1 MNGFLVPA
9 NAKRGTLIFNIFRP
23 FDLIM
28 FGTGMAVTLLLLV
41 LVDSNNTIMILL
53 SCLPVGVT
61 GQYLIIIM
69 SYVLYKVYLDFSQK
83 EEIIYG
89 EVGVFMKNS
98 ATTKNSSKYTEDWLP
113 IKSIANG
120 AIILDNKQKV
130 TGIKIKPRNI
140 FILDQGTQ
148 DNTIIALKNFYNT
161 IDFEFWLISADRPVD
176 LNNYL
181 ARLQLLYNQTPNP
194 AVRKLINQDIDKAND
209 FMNNNITDTEY
220 YILFKDKND
229 DLIQKRLRTLITGLA
244 SAGLEAK
251 QVSNDDL
258 RIILDNFLN
267 SGMTTNFGTV
277 IA

>member
-1 MNGFLVPA
+1 
-9 NAKRGTLIFNIFRP
+9 
-23 FDLIM
+23 
-28 FGTGMAVTLLLLV
+28 
-41 LVDSNNTIMILL
+41 
-53 SCLPVGVT
+53 
-61 GQYLIIIM
+61 M

-89 EVGVFMKNS
+89 EVGVFMANLE
-98 ATTKNSSKYTEDWLP
+98 TKTKTKSNSKYTEDWIP
-113 IKSIANG
+113 IRNISNG
-120 AIILDNKQKV
+120 MIVLDNKKKV
-130 TGIKIKPRNI
+130 TGVKIRPRNI

-148 DNTIIALKNFYNT
+148 DNVLIALKNFYNM

>member
-1 MNGFLVPA
+1 
-9 NAKRGTLIFNIFRP
+9 
-23 FDLIM
+23 
-28 FGTGMAVTLLLLV
+28 
-41 LVDSNNTIMILL
+41 MI
-53 SCLPVGVT
+53 V
-61 GQYLIIIM
+61 
-69 SYVLYKVYLDFSQK
+69 
-83 EEIIYG
+83 
-89 EVGVFMKNS
+89 
-98 ATTKNSSKYTEDWLP
+98 
-113 IKSIANG
+113 
-120 AIILDNKQKV
+120 LDNKKKV
-130 TGIKIKPRNI
+130 TGVKIRPRNI

-148 DNTIIALKNFYNT
+148 DNVLIALKNFYNM

-220 YILFKDKND
+220 YILFKEKND
-229 DLIQKRLRTLITGLA
+229 DLIQKRLRTLVTGLA
-244 SAGLEAK
+244 NAGLEAT

-277 IA
+277 IS

>member
-1 MNGFLVPA
+1 
-9 NAKRGTLIFNIFRP
+9 
-23 FDLIM
+23 
-28 FGTGMAVTLLLLV
+28 
-41 LVDSNNTIMILL
+41 
-53 SCLPVGVT
+53 
-61 GQYLIIIM
+61 
-69 SYVLYKVYLDFSQK
+69 
-83 EEIIYG
+83 
-89 EVGVFMKNS
+89 MKNS

-194 AVRKLINQDIDKAND
+194 AVRKLINQDIEKANN
-209 FMNNNITDTEY
+209 FMKNNITDTEY
-220 YILFKDKND
+220 YILFKEKND
-229 DLIQKRLRTLITGLA
+229 DIIQKRLRTLMTGLA
-244 SAGLEAK
+244 NSGLEAS

-258 RIILDNFLN
+258 RVILDNFLN
-267 SGMTTNFGTV
+267 GGMTTNFGTV
-277 IA
+277 IS

>member
-1 MNGFLVPA
+1 
-9 NAKRGTLIFNIFRP
+9 
-23 FDLIM
+23 
-28 FGTGMAVTLLLLV
+28 
-41 LVDSNNTIMILL
+41 
-53 SCLPVGVT
+53 
-61 GQYLIIIM
+61 
-69 SYVLYKVYLDFSQK
+69 
-83 EEIIYG
+83 
-89 EVGVFMKNS
+89 MKNS

-220 YILFKDKND
+220 YILFKEKND

-244 SAGLEAK
+244 NSGLEAV

-258 RIILDNFLN
+258 RVILDNFLN

-277 IA
+277 IS

>member
-1 MNGFLVPA
+1 MA
-9 NAKRGTLIFNIFRP
+9 NLEAMTKTK
-23 FDLIM
+23 
-28 FGTGMAVTLLLLV
+28 
-41 LVDSNNTIMILL
+41 SN
-53 SCLPVGVT
+53 
-61 GQYLIIIM
+61 
-69 SYVLYKVYLDFSQK
+69 
-83 EEIIYG
+83 
-89 EVGVFMKNS
+89 
-98 ATTKNSSKYTEDWLP
+98 SKYTEDWIP
-113 IKSIANG
+113 IRNISNG
-120 AIILDNKQKV
+120 MIVLDNKKKV
-130 TGIKIKPRNI
+130 TGVKIRPRNI

-148 DNTIIALKNFYNT
+148 DNVLIALKNFYNM

-220 YILFKDKND
+220 YILFKEKND
-229 DLIQKRLRTLITGLA
+229 NLIQKKLRTLVTGLA
-244 SAGLEAK
+244 NAGLEAT

-277 IA
+277 IS

>member
-1 MNGFLVPA
+1 MA
-9 NAKRGTLIFNIFRP
+9 NLEAKTK
-23 FDLIM
+23 
-28 FGTGMAVTLLLLV
+28 TK
-41 LVDSNNTIMILL
+41 SN
-53 SCLPVGVT
+53 
-61 GQYLIIIM
+61 
-69 SYVLYKVYLDFSQK
+69 
-83 EEIIYG
+83 
-89 EVGVFMKNS
+89 
-98 ATTKNSSKYTEDWLP
+98 SKYTEDWIP
-113 IKSIANG
+113 IRNISNG
-120 AIILDNKQKV
+120 MIVLDNKKKV
-130 TGIKIKPRNI
+130 TGVKIRPRNI

-148 DNTIIALKNFYNT
+148 DNVLIALKNFYNM

-220 YILFKDKND
+220 YILFKEKND
-229 DLIQKRLRTLITGLA
+229 DLILKRLRTLVTGLA
-244 SAGLEAK
+244 NAGLEAT

-277 IA
+277 IS

>member
-1 MNGFLVPA
+1 M
-9 NAKRGTLIFNIFRP
+9 
-23 FDLIM
+23 
-28 FGTGMAVTLLLLV
+28 
-41 LVDSNNTIMILL
+41 
-53 SCLPVGVT
+53 
-61 GQYLIIIM
+61 
-69 SYVLYKVYLDFSQK
+69 K

-89 EVGVFMKNS
+89 EVGVFMANLEAK
-98 ATTKNSSKYTEDWLP
+98 TKTKSNSKYTEDWIP
-113 IKSIANG
+113 IRNISNG
-120 AIILDNKQKV
+120 MIVLDNKKKV
-130 TGIKIKPRNI
+130 TGVKIRPRNI

-148 DNTIIALKNFYNT
+148 DNVLIALKNFYNM

-220 YILFKDKND
+220 YILLKEKND
-229 DLIQKRLRTLITGLA
+229 YLIQKRLRTLVTGLA
-244 SAGLEAK
+244 NAGLEAT

-277 IA
+277 IS

>member
-1 MNGFLVPA
+1 MYF
-9 NAKRGTLIFNIFRP
+9 
-23 FDLIM
+23 
-28 FGTGMAVTLLLLV
+28 
-41 LVDSNNTIMILL
+41 
-53 SCLPVGVT
+53 
-61 GQYLIIIM
+61 
-69 SYVLYKVYLDFSQK
+69 VLYKVYLGSTMK

-89 EVGVFMKNS
+89 EVGVFMANLEAK
-98 ATTKNSSKYTEDWLP
+98 TKTKSNSKYTEDWIP
-113 IKSIANG
+113 IRNISNG
-120 AIILDNKQKV
+120 MIVLDNKKKV
-130 TGIKIKPRNI
+130 TGVKIRPRNI

-148 DNTIIALKNFYNT
+148 DNVLIALKNFYNM

-220 YILFKDKND
+220 YILFKEKND
-229 DLIQKRLRTLITGLA
+229 DLIQKRLRTLVTGLA
-244 SAGLEAK
+244 NAGLEAT

-277 IA
+277 IS

>member
-1 MNGFLVPA
+1 MA
-9 NAKRGTLIFNIFRP
+9 NLEAKTK
-23 FDLIM
+23 
-28 FGTGMAVTLLLLV
+28 TK
-41 LVDSNNTIMILL
+41 SN
-53 SCLPVGVT
+53 
-61 GQYLIIIM
+61 
-69 SYVLYKVYLDFSQK
+69 
-83 EEIIYG
+83 
-89 EVGVFMKNS
+89 
-98 ATTKNSSKYTEDWLP
+98 SKYTEDWIP
-113 IKSIANG
+113 IRNISNG
-120 AIILDNKQKV
+120 MIVLDNKKKV
-130 TGIKIKPRNI
+130 TGVKIRPRNI

-148 DNTIIALKNFYNT
+148 DNVLIALKNFYNM

-220 YILFKDKND
+220 YILFKEKND

-244 SAGLEAK
+244 NAGLEST

-277 IA
+277 IS

>member
-1 MNGFLVPA
+1 M
-9 NAKRGTLIFNIFRP
+9 
-23 FDLIM
+23 
-28 FGTGMAVTLLLLV
+28 
-41 LVDSNNTIMILL
+41 
-53 SCLPVGVT
+53 
-61 GQYLIIIM
+61 
-69 SYVLYKVYLDFSQK
+69 
-83 EEIIYG
+83 
-89 EVGVFMKNS
+89 
-98 ATTKNSSKYTEDWLP
+98 
-113 IKSIANG
+113 
-120 AIILDNKQKV
+120 IILDNKKKV
-130 TGIKIKPRNI
+130 TGVKIRPRNI

-148 DNTIIALKNFYNT
+148 DNVLIALKNFYNM

-220 YILFKDKND
+220 YILFKEKND
-229 DLIQKRLRTLITGLA
+229 DLIQKRLRTLVTGLA
-244 SAGLEAK
+244 NAGLEAT

-277 IA
+277 IS

>member
-1 MNGFLVPA
+1 M
-9 NAKRGTLIFNIFRP
+9 
-23 FDLIM
+23 
-28 FGTGMAVTLLLLV
+28 
-41 LVDSNNTIMILL
+41 
-53 SCLPVGVT
+53 
-61 GQYLIIIM
+61 
-69 SYVLYKVYLDFSQK
+69 K

-89 EVGVFMKNS
+89 EVGVFMANLEAK
-98 ATTKNSSKYTEDWLP
+98 TKTKSNSKYTEDWIP
-113 IKSIANG
+113 IRNISNG
-120 AIILDNKQKV
+120 MIVLDNKKKV
-130 TGIKIKPRNI
+130 TGVKIRPRNI
-140 FILDQGTQ
+140 FILEQGTQ
-148 DNTIIALKNFYNT
+148 DNVLIALKNFYNM

-220 YILFKDKND
+220 YILFKEKND
-229 DLIQKRLRTLITGLA
+229 DLIQKRLRTLVTGLA
-244 SAGLEAK
+244 NAGLEST

-277 IA
+277 IS

>member
-1 MNGFLVPA
+1 MA
-9 NAKRGTLIFNIFRP
+9 NLEAKTK
-23 FDLIM
+23 
-28 FGTGMAVTLLLLV
+28 TK
-41 LVDSNNTIMILL
+41 SN
-53 SCLPVGVT
+53 
-61 GQYLIIIM
+61 
-69 SYVLYKVYLDFSQK
+69 
-83 EEIIYG
+83 
-89 EVGVFMKNS
+89 
-98 ATTKNSSKYTEDWLP
+98 SKYTEDWIP
-113 IKSIANG
+113 IRNISNG
-120 AIILDNKQKV
+120 MIVLDNKKKV
-130 TGIKIKPRNI
+130 TGVKIRPRNI

-148 DNTIIALKNFYNT
+148 DNVLIALKNFYNM

-220 YILFKDKND
+220 YILFKEKND
-229 DLIQKRLRTLITGLA
+229 DLIQKRLRTLVTGLA
-244 SAGLEAK
+244 KAGLEAT

-277 IA
+277 IS

>member
-1 MNGFLVPA
+1 MA
-9 NAKRGTLIFNIFRP
+9 NLEAKTK
-23 FDLIM
+23 
-28 FGTGMAVTLLLLV
+28 TK
-41 LVDSNNTIMILL
+41 SN
-53 SCLPVGVT
+53 
-61 GQYLIIIM
+61 
-69 SYVLYKVYLDFSQK
+69 
-83 EEIIYG
+83 
-89 EVGVFMKNS
+89 
-98 ATTKNSSKYTEDWLP
+98 SKYTEDWIP
-113 IKSIANG
+113 IRNISNG
-120 AIILDNKQKV
+120 MIVLDNKKKV
-130 TGIKIKPRNI
+130 TGVKIRPRNI

-148 DNTIIALKNFYNT
+148 DNVLIALKNFYNM

-220 YILFKDKND
+220 YILFKEKND
-229 DLIQKRLRTLITGLA
+229 DLIQKRLRTLVTGLA
-244 SAGLEAK
+244 NAGLEAA

-277 IA
+277 IS